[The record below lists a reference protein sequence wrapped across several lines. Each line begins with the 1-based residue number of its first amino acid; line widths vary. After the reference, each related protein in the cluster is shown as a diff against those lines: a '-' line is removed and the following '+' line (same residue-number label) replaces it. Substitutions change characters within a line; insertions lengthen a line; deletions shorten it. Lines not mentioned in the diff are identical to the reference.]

1 MGEAMDYITKGRHLA
16 IDFWGVSFERLNDRD
31 SLQKHLQYSLQ
42 KNGVHVLSCQS
53 KQFTPHG
60 VTVLI
65 MLSESHASI
74 HTYPEKGYAAL
85 DCYTCGDQMDPMMIV
100 HDMIEQL
107 RPKQVYAKRLYRGDG
122 PIEVESVDVPM
133 NHLIG

>member
-1 MGEAMDYITKGRHLA
+1 
-16 IDFWGVSFERLNDRD
+16 
-31 SLQKHLQYSLQ
+31 QKHFLHSLR

-85 DCYTCGDQMDPMMIV
+85 DCYTCGDQMDPMVIV
-100 HDMIEQL
+100 YDMIEQL
-107 RPKQVYAKRLYRGDG
+107 KPKQVFAERLNRGDG
-122 PIEVESVDVPM
+122 PIEVETIKIPIYYR
-133 NHLIG
+133 IG